1 MYVLNFSGDIDCREK
16 GMVIK
21 QLDVIFGDIFVDVD
35 DELLGKKLFASDNT
49 GAQSSVHPQEPI
61 TTMQPAEKGHSH
73 FLTNFPEK
81 VGDAKYNAVMNI
93 ICNYIIRS

>member
-1 MYVLNFSGDIDCREK
+1 
-16 GMVIK
+16 MVIK

-35 DELLGKKLFASDNT
+35 EELLCKKLFASNNT
-49 GAQSSVHPQEPI
+49 EAQPGAHPQEPI
-61 TTMQPAEKGHSH
+61 AAMQPAEKGHSH

-81 VGDAKYNAVMNI
+81 VGDTKLYAVMNI